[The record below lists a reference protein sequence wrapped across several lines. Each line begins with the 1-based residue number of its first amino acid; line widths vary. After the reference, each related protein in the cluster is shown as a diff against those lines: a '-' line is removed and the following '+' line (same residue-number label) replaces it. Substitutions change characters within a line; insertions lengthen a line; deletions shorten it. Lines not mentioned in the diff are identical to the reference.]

1 MATVRYTTNT
11 RTATTTAATTTTT
24 QRRSVA
30 ARNSS
35 LCKNPYNKKK
45 NPPPPPSGSPATT
58 AGKRK
63 KKRARRPLP
72 LSASRPPPVASLAPV
87 ARPSGAAANLLDPSV
102 ALAAPLMPDQPVR
115 LVGPAPPSMLD
126 PVDPSS
132 VAPVAPSVAPVAPS
146 VAPVAPEQDN
156 SSDDSSTTLSDS
168 DSDATTI
175 QGHSRDLGIAVEQL
189 DLPPAITF
197 SVPTALARNNIEAT
211 TPAPLPQEFTLASIL
226 TALEGNK
233 LSLGPNTE
241 KIKGLTFNT
250 TAHEKKKKRFLA
262 EFFRS
267 LAAHPQAAPLAE
279 LIPDPETP
287 SLMKH
292 RFFIQCR
299 APPSPNNL
307 ALVNYCMLIYSMN
320 LYKVIYRNM
329 DLSKDAKLYA
339 DAQYHPNSVNQQMK
353 CLFAI
358 FGKEHI
364 NYSLATDF
372 DHPGGFQA
380 YWKKNFAITGTQEI
394 YGKLPNKAQF
404 DPKWFTKRWKAVW
417 DPKNPLDPFN
427 NMEHYVWCAMENI
440 MTKWATHGCKEP
452 ASLVKE
458 DFETGLIQEG
468 EFTGIPFVR
477 LKETYSGQKNCALS
491 LKHDVIDEENT
502 WKRTLPCPYS
512 SDALSTYQTTIKLLS
527 MVPDDC
533 QNSNRIFRKPASKK
547 QIKAS
552 VIGVH
557 KVNELLVQIAIW
569 SGYDN
574 PERCTAHG
582 KRHEALSKV
591 ANASVCPSLIK
602 GMGGHASID
611 ITTKVIKPNQQAIDA
626 AVRAKHGSPSKIAP
640 RAPSPA
646 PAPAPRAP
654 SPAPAPGPASPAE
667 ESQAPA
673 PFLDES
679 PLLSIQHSFGDLSK
693 HSVSSDFAA
702 GALGL
707 MTQQFEVPKKSPP
720 AFPSNI
726 SLGTGEEPSP
736 VPMPFTDRT
745 NQWRE
750 HDSRCDYRNEPHY
763 KDRGQFGEP
772 PLPPR
777 TESYEPRYKEE
788 RKPRP
793 QDSRRVSF
801 GENRSY
807 YYKPRYEEERK
818 PPPRRSYKPR
828 YEEER
833 KPPPRQSYEPRYEEE
848 RKPPPRQSYE
858 PRYEEKRPS
867 LAERGSHARR
877 PPPQERSLPQ
887 DPRRVSIGE
896 NHYHRY
902 DEQNG
907 AWGPSPV
914 EVFSGYPP
922 SIGRPSFASTDPE
935 VQITEV
941 HCPSA
946 WEDVELPEW
955 GLQIR
960 W

>member
-1 MATVRYTTNT
+1 MI
-11 RTATTTAATTTTT
+11 
-24 QRRSVA
+24 
-30 ARNSS
+30 
-35 LCKNPYNKKK
+35 
-45 NPPPPPSGSPATT
+45 G
-58 AGKRK
+58 
-63 KKRARRPLP
+63 
-72 LSASRPPPVASLAPV
+72 
-87 ARPSGAAANLLDPSV
+87 
-102 ALAAPLMPDQPVR
+102 
-115 LVGPAPPSMLD
+115 
-126 PVDPSS
+126 
-132 VAPVAPSVAPVAPS
+132 
-146 VAPVAPEQDN
+146 
-156 SSDDSSTTLSDS
+156 
-168 DSDATTI
+168 
-175 QGHSRDLGIAVEQL
+175 
-189 DLPPAITF
+189 
-197 SVPTALARNNIEAT
+197 
-211 TPAPLPQEFTLASIL
+211 
-226 TALEGNK
+226 
-233 LSLGPNTE
+233 
-241 KIKGLTFNT
+241 
-250 TAHEKKKKRFLA
+250 
-262 EFFRS
+262 
-267 LAAHPQAAPLAE
+267 
-279 LIPDPETP
+279 
-287 SLMKH
+287 
-292 RFFIQCR
+292 
-299 APPSPNNL
+299 
-307 ALVNYCMLIYSMN
+307 
-320 LYKVIYRNM
+320 
-329 DLSKDAKLYA
+329 
-339 DAQYHPNSVNQQMK
+339 
-353 CLFAI
+353 
-358 FGKEHI
+358 
-364 NYSLATDF
+364 
-372 DHPGGFQA
+372 
-380 YWKKNFAITGTQEI
+380 
-394 YGKLPNKAQF
+394 
-404 DPKWFTKRWKAVW
+404 
-417 DPKNPLDPFN
+417 
-427 NMEHYVWCAMENI
+427 
-440 MTKWATHGCKEP
+440 
-452 ASLVKE
+452 
-458 DFETGLIQEG
+458 
-468 EFTGIPFVR
+468 

-491 LKHDVIDEENT
+491 LKHDIIDKEIT
-502 WKRTLPCPYS
+502 RKRTLPCPYTAFYGPCRLPEFKQDLQEAHIWEKEGCS
-512 SDALSTYQTTIKLLS
+512 WRL
-527 MVPDDC
+527 
-533 QNSNRIFRKPASKK
+533 NRSASK
-547 QIKAS
+547 

-611 ITTKVIKPNQQAIDA
+611 ITTRYIKPNQQAIDA

-693 HSVSSDFAA
+693 DSVSSDFAA

-750 HDSRCDYRNEPHY
+750 HDLRHDYRNEPHY
-763 KDRGQFGEP
+763 KDRGQFAEDCPREPRYGHNDRSRLQYEHYNRYEPLYEGEP

-777 TESYEPRYKEE
+777 TESYKLRYKEE
-788 RKPRP
+788 CKPHP
-793 QDSRRVSF
+793 QDSCRVSF

-807 YYKPRYEEERK
+807 YYEPRYEEEHK
-818 PPPRRSYKPR
+818 PPPRQSYKPR

-833 KPPPRQSYEPRYEEE
+833 KPPPRWSYEPRYEEE
-848 RKPPPRQSYE
+848 RKPPPRQYKLRYEEERKPPPRQYE
-858 PRYEEKRPS
+858 PRYEEKHPS
-867 LAERGSHARR
+867 LAERGSHVCR

-887 DPRRVSIGE
+887 DPRRVSVGE
-896 NHYHRY
+896 NHYNRY

-935 VQITEV
+935 VQIAEV
-941 HCPSA
+941 HRPSA

-955 GLQIR
+955 GSQIC

>member
-1 MATVRYTTNT
+1 
-11 RTATTTAATTTTT
+11 
-24 QRRSVA
+24 
-30 ARNSS
+30 
-35 LCKNPYNKKK
+35 
-45 NPPPPPSGSPATT
+45 
-58 AGKRK
+58 
-63 KKRARRPLP
+63 
-72 LSASRPPPVASLAPV
+72 
-87 ARPSGAAANLLDPSV
+87 
-102 ALAAPLMPDQPVR
+102 MPD
-115 LVGPAPPSMLD
+115 
-126 PVDPSS
+126 
-132 VAPVAPSVAPVAPS
+132 PVAPS
-146 VAPVAPEQDN
+146 APVAPEQDN
-156 SSDDSSTTLSDS
+156 SSDDRIWELQWNNS
-168 DSDATTI
+168 
-175 QGHSRDLGIAVEQL
+175 H
-189 DLPPAITF
+189 LPPAVTF

-279 LIPDPETP
+279 LIPDPITP

-299 APPSPNNL
+299 APSSPNKL
-307 ALVNYCMLIYSMN
+307 ALINYCMLIYSMN
-320 LYKVIYRNM
+320 LYKVIYRNI

-339 DAQYHPNSVNQQMK
+339 DARYHPNSVNQRMK

-364 NYSLATDF
+364 NYSLATDS

-380 YWKKNFAITGTQEI
+380 YWKKNFAITGEHRKS

-404 DPKWFTKRWKAVW
+404 DPKWFTKRWKAVQ

-427 NMEHYVWCAMENI
+427 NIEHY
-440 MTKWATHGCKEP
+440 EP

-468 EFTGIPFVR
+468 EFAGIPFVR
-477 LKETYSGQKNCALS
+477 LKETYSSQKNCALS
-491 LKHDVIDEENT
+491 LKHNIIDEENT
-502 WKRTLPCPYS
+502 RKRTLPCPYS

-533 QNSNRIFRKPASKK
+533 QNSNRIFRKPTSKK

-552 VIGVH
+552 IWEKEGCSWRLNRSPSKVIGVH

-569 SGYDN
+569 SGCDN

-611 ITTKVIKPNQQAIDA
+611 NTTRYIKPNQQAIDA

-654 SPAPAPGPASPAE
+654 SSAPAPAPASPAG

-679 PLLSIQHSFGDLSK
+679 PCSPSNTPL
-693 HSVSSDFAA
+693 
-702 GALGL
+702 
-707 MTQQFEVPKKSPP
+707 QFEVPNKSPP

-726 SLGTGEEPSP
+726 SLGTGKEPSP
-736 VPMPFTDRT
+736 
-745 NQWRE
+745 WRE
-750 HDSRCDYRNEPHY
+750 HNLHHDYRNEPHY
-763 KDRGQFGEP
+763 KDRRQFAEDRPCEPRYGYEDRSRLRYKYYNRYEPLYKGEP
-772 PLPPR
+772 PPPPR
-777 TESYEPRYKEE
+777 TKSYEPRYKERHKPRPQDSRRVSFGENRSYCYEPRYKEE

-801 GENRSY
+801 GENQSY
-807 YYKPRYEEERK
+807 YYEPRYKEERK
-818 PPPRRSYKPR
+818 PPPRRL
-828 YEEER
+828 
-833 KPPPRQSYEPRYEEE
+833 YEPRYEEE

-858 PRYEEKRPS
+858 PRYEEQRPS
-867 LAERGSHARR
+867 LAEKGSHARR
-877 PPPQERSLPQ
+877 PPPQERPLPQ
-887 DPRRVSIGE
+887 DPRCVSFGE

-907 AWGPSPV
+907 AWDPSPV

-935 VQITEV
+935 AQVTSVVRQIGTF
-941 HCPSA
+941 
-946 WEDVELPEW
+946 DVPGRQDPCEGPA
-955 GLQIR
+955 
-960 W
+960 